1 MDRPATETL
10 PLSPGHAYIHGLG
23 PAMQA
28 LNDMVREIAQTD
40 VPVLI
45 VGECGV
51 GKDAVARLI
60 HRLSPRN
67 ADPFHKLNCSSSEVE
82 LLSRQSHN
90 LIGIPPLSVLHG
102 TVYLDNVQ
110 ELDAP
115 AQRAVLSYLSEAED
129 SDDGLAQDVR
139 VISSACSNL
148 ESEIEPGRFRREL
161 YLRLN
166 GACLRIPPLRER
178 VEDIAALAEH
188 FLGKHSAALK
198 KNAPAW
204 TEGARKTLGEY
215 QWPGNLRELE
225 NFTRRAVLFGD
236 FEIALNELRPAHNEV
251 DHARPS
257 PFSSLKTAARAASKK
272 AERELIL
279 QALERTH
286 WNRKRAARDLQISYK
301 SLLYKIKQIGVTER
315 EQEG

>member
-1 MDRPATETL
+1 M
-10 PLSPGHAYIHGLG
+10 SPSHAFIHGIG
-23 PAMQA
+23 PAMRV

-40 VPVLI
+40 IPVLI

-67 ADPFHKLNCSSSEVE
+67 EGPFHKFNCASSEVE
-82 LLSRQSHN
+82 LLPRQTRTM
-90 LIGIPPLSVLHG
+90 IGSPSLGGLHG

-110 ELDAP
+110 ELDSV
-115 AQRAVLSYLSEAED
+115 AQRAVLAYLSEGED
-129 SDDGLAQDVR
+129 SDQGPAQDVR
-139 VISSACSNL
+139 VVSSASSNL
-148 ESEIEPGRFRREL
+148 ESEMELSRFRREL

-166 GACLRIPPLRER
+166 GTCLQIPPLRER
-178 VEDIAALAEH
+178 MEDISLLAEH

-198 KNAPAW
+198 KSAPPW
-204 TEGARKTLGEY
+204 TENTRKALFDY
-215 QWPGNLRELE
+215 HWPGNLRELE

-236 FEIALNELRPAHNEV
+236 FQIALNELHSIGQARPAQSAPV
-251 DHARPS
+251 
-257 PFSSLKTAARAASKK
+257 SSLKTAARAASKK

-301 SLLYKIKQIGVTER
+301 SLLYKIKQIGVAER
-315 EQEG
+315 KQEG